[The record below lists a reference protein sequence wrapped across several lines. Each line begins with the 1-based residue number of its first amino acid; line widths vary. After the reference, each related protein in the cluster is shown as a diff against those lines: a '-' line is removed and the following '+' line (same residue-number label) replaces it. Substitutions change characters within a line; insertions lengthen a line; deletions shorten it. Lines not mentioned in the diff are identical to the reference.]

1 MAPRATPPNNSL
13 AAADNSSSPAD
24 WRSSLKPASKPA
36 GPKESSPLHTDIKK
50 AETPSRPWAGGS
62 GNPQASGPTG
72 STLAPSIPPQ
82 ASSPSPLNTGPGT
95 WGFLTGKSSTT
106 ANGTKTD
113 TKTPKPG
120 KPDYI
125 PKEEILRELQEIE
138 DSVNELERKGVD
150 LEKQLRA
157 CEEKGE
163 EDVVMDDLMVEW
175 FNLIRNKQVSMRR
188 ESELVYIAKT
198 QDLEEQ
204 QPSVEQELR
213 RLMDKPE
220 RLKTLWDR
228 RREEELMAKLVEI
241 VNDRNAIIDGLDD
254 DRLRED
260 EEDEQLNK
268 MMKTLDTKKEKKKKS
283 GFKLFGWNKKEG

>member
-1 MAPRATPPNNSL
+1 
-13 AAADNSSSPAD
+13 
-24 WRSSLKPASKPA
+24 
-36 GPKESSPLHTDIKK
+36 
-50 AETPSRPWAGGS
+50 
-62 GNPQASGPTG
+62 
-72 STLAPSIPPQ
+72 
-82 ASSPSPLNTGPGT
+82 
-95 WGFLTGKSSTT
+95 
-106 ANGTKTD
+106 
-113 TKTPKPG
+113 
-120 KPDYI
+120 
-125 PKEEILRELQEIE
+125 
-138 DSVNELERKGVD
+138 
-150 LEKQLRA
+150 
-157 CEEKGE
+157 
-163 EDVVMDDLMVEW
+163 MDDLMVEW

-228 RREEELMAKLVEI
+228 RREEELMVKLVEI

-268 MMKTLDTKKEKKKKS
+268 MMKTLDTKKEKKKKKS
-283 GFKLFGWNKKEG
+283 SFKLFGRNKNEG

>member
-1 MAPRATPPNNSL
+1 
-13 AAADNSSSPAD
+13 
-24 WRSSLKPASKPA
+24 
-36 GPKESSPLHTDIKK
+36 
-50 AETPSRPWAGGS
+50 
-62 GNPQASGPTG
+62 
-72 STLAPSIPPQ
+72 
-82 ASSPSPLNTGPGT
+82 
-95 WGFLTGKSSTT
+95 
-106 ANGTKTD
+106 
-113 TKTPKPG
+113 
-120 KPDYI
+120 
-125 PKEEILRELQEIE
+125 
-138 DSVNELERKGVD
+138 
-150 LEKQLRA
+150 
-157 CEEKGE
+157 
-163 EDVVMDDLMVEW
+163 MDDLMVEW

-228 RREEELMAKLVEI
+228 RREEELMVKLVEI

-268 MMKTLDTKKEKKKKS
+268 MMKTLGQSLHNTSRISLSSITLIKP
-283 GFKLFGWNKKEG
+283 